1 MDIVGTRKKARIFPT
16 EVALSEYTKLT
27 EKYFP
32 KDNAYA
38 GNLLKFLLRQI
49 MNPHLSSRNEGGR
62 GRGRRRGRG
71 RVRGGRRGGGA

>member
-16 EVALSEYTKLT
+16 EVALSEYTKST

-49 MNPHLSSRNEGGR
+49 MNPHRSRNEGGR

-71 RVRGGRRGGGA
+71 GRRGGGA